1 MLILDILN
9 FQFIKNKYIKK
20 IELYKSLLLL
30 AEIISGNK
38 LRITF
43 PDIKSALKQNFIVKY
58 LYLYFVQN

>member
-38 LRITF
+38 LRIAF
-43 PDIKSALKQNFIVKY
+43 PDIKSALKQNFIVKC